1 MVCHLDIPQ
10 DGSVGLHGGAHGG
23 ITIIEYKT
31 DLDYRISFIGEGLK
45 NFLQTKHLHIGQTI
59 LITVRKCR
67 HLQLMFM
74 IKITND
80 LVSSGSESE
89 SDSE

>member
-10 DGSVGLHGGAHGG
+10 DGSVGLHGGTHGG
-23 ITIIEYKT
+23 ITVIEYKT
-31 DLDYRISFIGEGLK
+31 DLDYRISFIGEGWK
-45 NFLQTKHLHIGQTI
+45 NFLQTKHLHTGQTI

-67 HLQLMFM
+67 HLMFV
-74 IKITND
+74 IEITND